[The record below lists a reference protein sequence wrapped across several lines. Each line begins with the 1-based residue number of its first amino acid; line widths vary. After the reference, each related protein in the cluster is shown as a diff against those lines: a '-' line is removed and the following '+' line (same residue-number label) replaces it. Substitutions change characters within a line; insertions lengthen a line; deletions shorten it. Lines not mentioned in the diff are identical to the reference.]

1 MPEKSDN
8 ISLTPV
14 SEILRNR
21 ANVFM
26 ELYGIRRNNEEEF
39 YDNIFLNIIDIIEGD
54 NKTVIGVDAC
64 FLIPFIL
71 IHKGN
76 FSFAHISQF
85 NDLDIN
91 LYDEILKYLIKN
103 YFSFMNVYHIRH
115 LLEYLFPFSNIQH
128 SYNGRN
134 EIIFKISVNVTNDNL
149 LKYSISVLNAFLT
162 YLNFGKLVENKGN
175 IEVILPYQNIVNFR
189 KHKHQTIRVH
199 SNVIVRRDGIATKLG
214 INPKNRNQ
222 IHMLNDLILYQ
233 NLNILDYLFKNNMPF
248 HSILYNLYNVYS
260 LFLELRK
267 TGHIIIPR
275 QAEFNKI
282 DYKLIDPKVIQKN
295 LDMVMYLISTDIK
308 VYRNSNKEI
317 IIESPRV
324 LNNYVVELIKY
335 TFNISPEIVNSG
347 KILRVKIENNVF
359 V

>member
-1 MPEKSDN
+1 MPKKSDEVK
-8 ISLTPV
+8 LTPV

-21 ANVFM
+21 ANIFM
-26 ELYGIRRNNEEEF
+26 QLYGIKRDREEEF

-91 LYDEILKYLIKN
+91 LYDETLKYLIKN

-115 LLEYLFPFSNIQH
+115 LLEYLFPFSNIKH
-128 SYNGRN
+128 SYNERN
-134 EIIFKISVNVTNDNL
+134 EINFKISINITNDNL

-162 YLNFGKLVENKGN
+162 YLNFGKVENKGN
-175 IEVILPYQNIVNFR
+175 IIEVILPYQNTVDFS
-189 KHKHQTIRVH
+189 KHNHHIIRVH
-199 SNVIVRRDGIATKLG
+199 SNVIVRRDEIATKLG
-214 INPKNRNQ
+214 INLKNIDQ
-222 IHMLNDLILYQ
+222 IKMLNDLILYQ

-248 HSILYNLYNVYS
+248 YNILYNLYNVYS

-275 QAEFNKI
+275 QAEFSKI

-295 LDMVMYLISTDIK
+295 LDIVMYLISTDIK
-308 VYRNSNKEI
+308 VYKNINKEI

-335 TFNISPEIVNSG
+335 TFNISPETFNSG
-347 KILRVKIENNVF
+347 KILRAKIENNIF